1 MFKSSEGSGR
11 LMIVK
16 LKTILGNCLELENE
30 QDNQNNDILP
40 DVERNDICVLLSISS
55 EKDIF
60 FVPSNPK
67 YEKYFTVYIPRLQK
81 IGWLLEDEVEFVDH

>member
-16 LKTILGNCLELENE
+16 RKTILGNCLELENE

-40 DVERNDICVLLSISS
+40 DVERNDICVLLSNRQF
-55 EKDIF
+55 DA
-60 FVPSNPK
+60 
-67 YEKYFTVYIPRLQK
+67 
-81 IGWLLEDEVEFVDH
+81 LEYLARCH